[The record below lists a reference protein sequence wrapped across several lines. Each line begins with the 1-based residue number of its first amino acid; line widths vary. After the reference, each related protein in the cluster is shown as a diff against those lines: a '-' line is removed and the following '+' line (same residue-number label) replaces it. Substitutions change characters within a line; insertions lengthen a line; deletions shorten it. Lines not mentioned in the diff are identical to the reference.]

1 MPKVQ
6 GWIPI
11 ATDSSPAMVQLI
23 PPAIG
28 PNRIPVRGARTHPNR
43 KKVPGTPIVGEK
55 GIISTMRF
63 NAANTETRASVRG
76 ERIELC

>member
-6 GWIPI
+6 GWMPI
-11 ATDSSPAMVQLI
+11 ATESSPARVQLI

-28 PNRIPVRGARTHPNR
+28 PNRIPVSGARTHPNR
-43 KKVPGTPIVGEK
+43 KKVPGTPNVGEK
-55 GIISTMRF
+55 GIMSTMRF

-76 ERIELC
+76 ERMEV